1 MTNPFEAAYIRPM
14 RIAALLL
21 AFLLAAPLRA
31 QSGAAPAP
39 TDQQR
44 VRGVVLIAIDGL
56 KPEYVL
62 EASAR
67 GLKVPTL
74 RAMVARGAYARGVVG
89 VVPTVTYPS
98 HTTLVTGAAPARHGI
113 VANNTFDPFNRNQGG
128 WYWYAS
134 DVRVP
139 TLWDVMTDARRTVGN
154 VHWPVTVGA
163 RITWNLPQYWR
174 SGEADDRKLVAALSS
189 PGLYDSLERD
199 LGIPY
204 TDGKDESL
212 EGDERRARFAE
223 RMIETRRPALM
234 LAYFTALDHEQ
245 HVHGPFSAEA
255 AATLER
261 LDAVIAS
268 LTRAARR
275 AYGEDGAVVAVV
287 SDHGFMRTS
296 RALNLI
302 HALRNAGLV
311 TTADDAPDRPTAWR
325 ATVWSAGG
333 SAAVVVNDSSAA
345 LRDSLGTLL
354 RSLSA
359 DTANGIERVVDRAGL
374 ARLGGFPSAA
384 YLVNMREGFFVGS
397 NMRGPLVS
405 EVRPGGTHGYLPDS
419 PAMYASFFIVGPT
432 IPRGRDL
439 GVIDQRSIAPT
450 LARLLGVRLPAAEAP
465 ALVP

>member
-1 MTNPFEAAYIRPM
+1 MTIPFEASYIGSM
-14 RIAALLL
+14 RTAVLLL
-21 AFLLAAPLRA
+21 ALACTAPLGA
-31 QSGAAPAP
+31 QSAAAPAP
-39 TDQQR
+39 TAQPR
-44 VRGVVLIAIDGL
+44 VRGVVLISIDGL

-67 GLKVPTL
+67 GLKIPAL
-74 RAMVARGAYARGVVG
+74 RAMVTRGAYARGVIG

-98 HTTLVTGAAPARHGI
+98 HTTLVTGAAPARHGV

-134 DVRVP
+134 DIRMP
-139 TLWDVMTDARRTVGN
+139 TLWDAMTDARRTVGN

-189 PGLYDSLERD
+189 PGLYDSLERE

-204 TDGKDESL
+204 ADGKDESI

-245 HVHGPFSAEA
+245 HEHGPFSAEA

-275 AYGEDGAVVAVV
+275 VYGDDGAVVAVA

-296 RALNLI
+296 RSFNLI
-302 HALRNAGLV
+302 HAFQRAGFV
-311 TTADDAPDRPTAWR
+311 TVADDAPDRVTAWR
-325 ATVWSAGG
+325 ATVWSSGG
-333 SAAVVVNDSSAA
+333 SAAVVVNDSGAA
-345 LRDSLGTLL
+345 LRDSLATLL
-354 RSLSA
+354 RALSA
-359 DTANGIERVVDRAGL
+359 DPANGIDRVVDRAAL
-374 ARLGGFPSAA
+374 ARLGGFPSAE
-384 YLVNMREGFFVGS
+384 YVVNMREGYAVGS
-397 NMRGPLVS
+397 NVRGPLVR
-405 EVRPGGTHGYLPDS
+405 EVRAGGTHGYLPDA
-419 PAMYASFFIVGPT
+419 PQLYASFFIVGPT
-432 IPRGRDL
+432 IPAGRDL
-439 GVIDQRSIAPT
+439 GIIDQRSIAPT
-450 LARLLGVRLPAAEAP
+450 LARLLGVRLAAAEAP
-465 ALVP
+465 ALLP